1 MTTLQ
6 RAIIGA
12 VLATAVGTGIY
23 EARQSSTLRSQ
34 NRLLHQQRAPLAE
47 QIQQLTR
54 ERNETASQLA
64 ASRDE
69 NERLNQNAVELAKL
83 RAEVTRLRAI
93 QNQVAQLKNTGD
105 PFIQSVLSLTTR
117 AAELNQRL
125 EQMPDK
131 RIPELQ
137 WLNEN
142 DWLNAAQEASFD
154 TDANIRG
161 ALSGL
166 RSRAKAHLYPILQN
180 ALVAY
185 IKANNEQLPDDL
197 SRLRPYFEK
206 PVDDAILQR
215 YKLLRTGSA
224 KGLGTSDWVIAEKA
238 PVDKEYDTRFKMGPY
253 SMQMGSTGLGE
264 AETFDDNP

>member
-1 MTTLQ
+1 M
-6 RAIIGA
+6 RAM
-12 VLATAVGTGIY
+12 
-23 EARQSSTLRSQ
+23 Q
-34 NRLLHQQRAPLAE
+34 
-47 QIQQLTR
+47 
-54 ERNETASQLA
+54 
-64 ASRDE
+64 D
-69 NERLNQNAVELAKL
+69 
-83 RAEVTRLRAI
+83 
-93 QNQVAQLKNTGD
+93 QVAQLKNAND
-105 PFIQSVLSLTTR
+105 PFTKSVLGLTTR
-117 AAELNQRL
+117 AADLNQHL
-125 EQMPDK
+125 ERMPDK

-154 TDANIRG
+154 TDANIRR

-224 KGLGTSDWVIAEKA
+224 KGLGPSDWVIAEKA
-238 PVDKEYDTRFKMGPY
+238 PVDREYDTRFKMGPY

>member
-6 RAIIGA
+6 KILVIAMFAAAIGA
-12 VLATAVGTGIY
+12 GIY
-23 EARQSSTLRSQ
+23 EARQISSLRSQ
-34 NRLLHQQRAPLAE
+34 NRLLQQQQAPLAE

-69 NERLNQNAVELAKL
+69 NERLNQNTVELAKL
-83 RAEVTRLRAI
+83 RAEVTQLRAI
-93 QNQVAQLKNTGD
+93 HQVAQLTNASD
-105 PFIQSVLSLTTR
+105 PFTKSVLGLTTR
-117 AAELNQRL
+117 AAELNQHL
-125 EQMPDK
+125 ERMPDK

-137 WLNEN
+137 WLKEN
-142 DWLNAAQEASFD
+142 DWLNAAQEATLD
-154 TDANIRG
+154 TDANIRR

-185 IKANNEQLPDDL
+185 IKANHEQLPDDL

-238 PVDKEYDTRFKMGPY
+238 AVDKEYDSRLKMGPY

-264 AETFDDNP
+264 AETFEDNP